1 MVNVITFCYYT
12 NERHWYETINIV
24 LIPWL
29 IKIPLVTFDYTV
41 YFTPVTYILTLS
53 QYYWFGLSVTTLK
66 TKQSTWAMYLTVL
79 LDDLF
84 GCTSSFYSFAK
95 ASFIEQ
101 ASPHNIGWSFFMWF
115 KCFMYKIDS
124 TIVLKIVNRF
134 YFLFVHKCQFTGSV
148 SDWF

>member
-29 IKIPLVTFDYTV
+29 IKIPLVTFALHSV
-41 YFTPVTYILTLS
+41 LHSSNLYFNIITILLIRIIS
-53 QYYWFGLSVTTLK
+53 NNIKNKAKHLGNVLDSTTGWPFRLYFQFLQFRESK
-66 TKQSTWAMYLTVL
+66 FHWTSISAQHWMIIFYVIQVL
-79 LDDLF
+79 HV
-84 GCTSSFYSFAK
+84 
-95 ASFIEQ
+95 Q
-101 ASPHNIGWSFFMWF
+101 N
-115 KCFMYKIDS
+115 